1 MLGFKRHSSNNDS
14 TSTSWFGRLKQG
26 LQRTRAQLTDT
37 LADLIL
43 GKKTI
48 DAELLEELEA
58 RLLQADV
65 GAAATERI
73 MNDLSSRVSR
83 NQLNDSEALLGALR
97 HSLLELL
104 EPSTLPPISSIAP
117 FGTEVLPSPY
127 VILMIGINGAGK
139 TTTIGKLAHL
149 YKQEGK
155 KVLLAAGDTF
165 RAAAIEQL
173 KVWADRI
180 DVPVVSQV
188 QGSDSA
194 AVIFDAVQAAKARH
208 YDLLLADT
216 AGRLHTQ
223 QHLLEEL
230 KKVKRVIQK
239 IDPAAPHEIWLVLD
253 AGIGQNALVQAQQ
266 FHEAME
272 LTGLILT
279 KLDGT
284 AKGGIVFAISQ
295 ALALPIRYIGV
306 GEAVDD
312 LQAFDPEAFVD
323 ALLGIG
329 SGEHS

>member
-104 EPSTLPPISSIAP
+104 EPSTLPPVSSIAP

-127 VILMIGINGAGK
+127 VILMVGINGAGK

-272 LTGLILT
+272 LTGVILT

-306 GEAVDD
+306 GEEVDD

>member
-1 MLGFKRHSSNNDS
+1 MLGFKRQSSNNDT

-73 MNDLSSRVSR
+73 MNDLSSRVNR

-104 EPSTLPPISSIAP
+104 EPSTLPPVSSIAP

-127 VILMIGINGAGK
+127 VILMVGINGAGK

-194 AVIFDAVQAAKARH
+194 AVIFDAFQAAKARH

-253 AGIGQNALVQAQQ
+253 AGIGQNALIQAQQ

-306 GEAVDD
+306 GEEVDD